1 MQRFRTLLTK
11 LRDDRGSA
19 GLEIVILAPA
29 LVGFLVLLAAA
40 GRLSLAGNAVES
52 AASAA
57 AREASLSRNAAEAQ
71 TAAEDMARVAMAQSG
86 VNCID
91 LEVSINTAGLT
102 TAIGTTGQVS
112 ARVTCTVELSD
123 AAIIGMPGTRDLN
136 ATASSPVDAYRE
148 RR

>member
-29 LVGFLVLLAAA
+29 LLGFLVLLAAA

-57 AREASLSRNAAEAQ
+57 AREASLARNAAEAQ
-71 TAAEDMARVAMAQSG
+71 AAAEDMARVAMAQSD
-86 VNCID
+86 VNCTD
-91 LEVSINTAGLT
+91 LEVSIDTSGLA

-123 AAIIGMPGTRDLN
+123 AALIGMPGTRDLSG
-136 ATASSPVDAYRE
+136 TAISPVDAYRE